1 MPTSISHLGGRARV
15 NEPGRYRKKNNKN
28 LMAQGLPSFV
38 GMPQPLRNLIAKRV
52 KPSQA
57 IKKVPK
63 ANPTFIITVATPGG
77 KFANQFF
84 GIDLQGALAPPFG
97 SVSPSLSGFQLAASF
112 PSGNIIAVFVP
123 GVAVGLP
130 AGSPVNVK
138 ITNVT
143 KSESQTFIMTANTT
157 TAGIAAGAVD
167 APFDFSNPP
176 AKTQATWS
184 GTTWDIGDTL
194 KLEIL

>member
-63 ANPTFIITVATPGG
+63 ANPTFIITVSALAG
-77 KFANQFF
+77 KAGAVQK
-84 GIDLQGALAPPFG
+84 GVDLQNAPPFG
-97 SVSPSLSGFQLAASF
+97 SVSPSLSDFQLLLN
-112 PSGNIIAVFVP
+112 GNTGEIVAVFIP

-130 AGSPVNVK
+130 NGSPVNVK

-143 KSESQTFIMTANTT
+143 KSESQTFIMTAKVFP
-157 TAGIAAGAVD
+157 AAVAAEAVD
-167 APFDFSNPP
+167 QPFDVSNPP
-176 AKTQATWS
+176 AKIQATWS

-194 KLEIL
+194 KVEIL